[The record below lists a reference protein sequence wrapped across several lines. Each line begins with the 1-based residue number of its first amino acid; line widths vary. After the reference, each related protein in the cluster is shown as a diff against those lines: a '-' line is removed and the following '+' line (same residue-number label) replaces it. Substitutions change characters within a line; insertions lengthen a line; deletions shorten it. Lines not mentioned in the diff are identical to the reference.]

1 MINFTD
7 KKNVARLIELEKVSL
22 TSTLEIQKNLNKQ
35 ILIFIKNFMAD
46 VNFSFDI
53 NPNERAFEYL
63 NESTEVLNKSN
74 SNILI
79 LKKLLNSLEEID
91 VSSKDIE
98 QQIKNYNNNFTN
110 NIDSIYAKTENI
122 EKFVHKIFTIDISE
136 LAKDLTTTNVEEDTN
151 TIDTKELNV
160 SYIENTLVISEN
172 QKKVIFPYKISDIKE
187 MLLNNNDKYSSIND
201 VIDKVY
207 TKPIGYYKFTASAR
221 FKEAYKLVVE
231 RENGSKIKAFEL
243 AFELLFNYNL
253 HPAIITACKSLDELD
268 IYLACL
274 EDNTLEDFR
283 FFDIKYEIPFAI
295 SKHPKDV
302 IA

>member
-151 TIDTKELNV
+151 MIDTKELNV
-160 SYIENTLVISEN
+160 SYMENTLVISEN